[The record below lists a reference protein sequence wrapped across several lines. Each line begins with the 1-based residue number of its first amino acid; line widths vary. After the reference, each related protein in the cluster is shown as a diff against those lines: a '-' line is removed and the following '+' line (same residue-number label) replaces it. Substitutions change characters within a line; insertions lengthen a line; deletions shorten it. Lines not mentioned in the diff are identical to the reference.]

1 MSGRIPEQFIESLLA
16 RINVVDVINDHVPL
30 KRAGANYTARC
41 PFHDERTPSFT
52 VSPEKQFYHCFGCGA
67 HGSAIGFLMAYEH
80 MAFVEAV
87 HDLAARAGL
96 TVPQESGTKQT
107 LPTAGEI
114 ALPEIYKTLQLAQD
128 YFTRQLKEHPQAH
141 IAVEYLKRRGV
152 SGQIA
157 RDFGI
162 GYAPAGWDNLIRNLS
177 DHACEPDLIMAAG
190 LATRRENT
198 TTAYDRFRDRIMFP
212 IRDHRGR
219 VIGFGGRVLGNDT
232 PKYLN
237 SPETSVFH
245 KGKELYGLFEA
256 RKAQR
261 ELDQLIVVEGYM
273 DVVALAQHGVT
284 QVVATLGTAA
294 TSHHLEKLYRIVQD
308 VVFCFD
314 GDNAGRQA
322 AWRALEHTLP
332 AIRDGRQAKFMFLP
346 DGEDPDTYVRKVGA
360 EGFLSGIRDAP
371 TLSQFF
377 WNTLESKTDGKTLD
391 GRARLAELAR
401 PYLNTVPDGVFKDMM
416 RQELSTR
423 TGLDRTQLS
432 RRETQKH
439 TPGMDRPRL
448 SAGSPGLS
456 AVRQALALL
465 VHDPALAATTSKS
478 LKLSH
483 STHPGVQLLGELID
497 FCRERPQLTTGTLL
511 ELWRDRAAWPH
522 LEKIAQWQIL
532 TPKDGHQ
539 SEFSGALQKIQ
550 IAGLEHQ
557 IDNLLS
563 KTSAEPGGEQPQQLR
578 ELMARLA
585 ASKKTAGG

>member
-1 MSGRIPEQFIESLLA
+1 MSGRIPEQFIEGLLA

-67 HGSAIGFLMAYEH
+67 HGSAISFLMAYEH
-80 MAFVEAV
+80 MEFVEAV

-96 TVPQESGTKQT
+96 TVPQENTAKQ
-107 LPTAGEI
+107 PSPVAGNV
-114 ALPEIYKTLQLAQD
+114 ALPDVYHTLHLAQE
-128 YFTRQLKEHPQAH
+128 YFTNQLREHPHAQVA
-141 IAVEYLKRRGV
+141 IEYLKRRGV

-162 GYAPAGWDNLIRNLS
+162 GYAPAGWDKLVRHLS
-177 DHACEPDLIMAAG
+177 DQACTPDLIMAAG
-190 LATRRENT
+190 LATRRENST
-198 TTAYDRFRDRIMFP
+198 TSYDRFRDRIMFP

-219 VIGFGGRVLGNDT
+219 VIGFGGRVLGDDT

-245 KGKELYGLFEA
+245 KGKELYGLFDA

-261 ELDQLIVVEGYM
+261 ELDRLIVVEGYM
-273 DVVALAQHGVT
+273 DVVALVQHGVT
-284 QVVATLGTAA
+284 NTVATLGTAA
-294 TSHHLEKLYRIVQD
+294 TSHHLEKLYRVVQD

-377 WNTLESKTDGKTLD
+377 WRSLETKTDATTLD

-401 PYLNTVPDGVFKDMM
+401 PYLNSAPEGVFKDMM
-416 RQELSTR
+416 LQELSVR
-423 TGLDRTQLS
+423 TGLAPARLASHGPKKSTTDGA
-432 RRETQKH
+432 H
-439 TPGMDRPRL
+439 PR
-448 SAGSPGLS
+448 ANPGSPGLS

-465 VHDPALAATTSKS
+465 VHDPALAV
-478 LKLSH
+478 
-483 STHPGVQLLGELID
+483 STPKTLVLPQSTNPGVQLLAELVE
-497 FCRERPQLTTGTLL
+497 FCRERPQITTGTLL
-511 ELWRDRAAWPH
+511 ELWRDRPSWPH

-532 TPKDGHQ
+532 TPLDGHQ
-539 SEFSGALQKIQ
+539 SEFLGALQKIQ
-550 IAGLEHQ
+550 IAGLEVQ
-557 IDNLLS
+557 IDHLLN
-563 KTSAEPGGEQPQQLR
+563 KTRDEPTGEQPQQLR

-585 ASKKTAGG
+585 ASKRTADG